1 LKHYFQFSLD
11 TMNTR
16 RDFLKKTG
24 IGAAGLG
31 LASTLPFDL
40 FASEPAKKL
49 FFDISLAQFSL
60 AGSFFSQKLTN
71 MEFPVLAKN
80 TYGVSNVEY
89 VSTFWNGKGGDKAY
103 IKELKDRTGDLGVRN
118 VLIMVDGEGELGHP
132 DAATRKQA
140 AENHYKWVDAAKELG
155 CHGIRVNL
163 DGPGTDKEVADACV
177 DGYGTLLEY
186 GQQAGI
192 NIIVENHFGPSTDPK
207 WLVDVIK
214 QVNNPYAGLLPDFGN
229 FTRRERVEEMTI
241 EAFKNAKVIKEYDKY
256 EGVKLMMPYAKGVS
270 AKTYIFDAN
279 GDDTATDF
287 LKVFTMVK
295 ESGFKGFVGI
305 EAEGAF
311 VKMMGMEGNY
321 PAEEEGIKLTKA
333 LLEKVGEKL
342 S

>member
-1 LKHYFQFSLD
+1 M
-11 TMNTR
+11 TTR
-16 RDFLKKTG
+16 RQFIQKAG
-24 IGAAGLG
+24 AGAAGLG
-31 LASTLPFDL
+31 LAASLPFDL
-40 FASEPAKKL
+40 FAGAKAKKL

-71 MEFPVLAKN
+71 MEFPALAKN

-89 VSTFWNGKGGDKAY
+89 VSGFWNGKGGDKAY
-103 IKELKDRTGDLGVRN
+103 VKELKDRTADLGVRN
-118 VLIMVDGEGELGHP
+118 VLIMVDGEGELGHSDP
-132 DAATRKQA
+132 AIRTQA
-140 AENHYKWVDAAKELG
+140 VENHYKWVEAAKELG
-155 CHGIRVNL
+155 CHAIRVNL
-163 DGPGTDKEVADACV
+163 DGPGTDEEIAKACV
-177 DGYGTLLEY
+177 DGYGMLVEY

-192 NIIVENHFGPSTDPK
+192 NVIVENHFGPSTDAR
-207 WLVDVIK
+207 WLVEVMK
-214 QVNNPYAGLLPDFGN
+214 QVDNPFAGLLPDFGN
-229 FTRRERVEEMTI
+229 FIRRERMEEMTI

-270 AKTYIFDAN
+270 AKTHMFDAN
-279 GDDTATDF
+279 GNDAETDF
-287 LKVFTMVK
+287 LKMFTIVR

-311 VKMMGMEGNY
+311 VKMMGMEGDY